1 MGINIMIDEKYYMVC
16 DTTKSDAMEQPIM
29 TEEEIAYSRKVI
41 DWRCTEIDRL
51 LDKIELYRQMNF
63 YEHHAIERSVDK

>member
-1 MGINIMIDEKYYMVC
+1 MIDEKYYMVC